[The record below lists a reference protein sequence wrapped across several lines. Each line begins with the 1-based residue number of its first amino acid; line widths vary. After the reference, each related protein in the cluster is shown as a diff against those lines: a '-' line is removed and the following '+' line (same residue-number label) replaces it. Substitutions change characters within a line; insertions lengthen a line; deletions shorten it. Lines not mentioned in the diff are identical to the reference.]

1 MAGEISAVVGVQI
14 TDRTIRVARLEFRDS
29 PRLTDAAELRLPA
42 GVVVN
47 GRVQDEHTIV
57 QLLQRVWQQMTFHW
71 EPVAVALGSPD
82 GILLQLDL
90 EDESSEAMTLLT
102 EVGPAALTE
111 QVVTQLVPSHHSIPL
126 VAVALRSS
134 VDRMT
139 SLLDRAGFTVASID
153 TTPSALARTQ
163 PNFWHSTQD
172 LALRYRDIGGIWSVR
187 VGSTVHGTMRNADGD
202 DGPPLFDAVG
212 LGDDHSFLAISEL
225 ASVEISDRLSSRF
238 TPAQLAVAIGAALG
252 SAPDPLVPVD
262 LRQALPL
269 DRGRQNLAPA
279 EPGETWVV
287 ELLVPAGENTP
298 SRRRWRR

>member
-1 MAGEISAVVGVQI
+1 MVGEISAVVGVQI

-90 EDESSEAMTLLT
+90 EEEGSEAMTLLT

-187 VGSTVHGTMRNADGD
+187 VGSTVHGTMRNADGE

-225 ASVEISDRLSSRF
+225 ASVEISDRLSARF

-252 SAPDPLVPVD
+252 SAPDPMVPVD

>member
-14 TDRTIRVARLEFRDS
+14 TDQTIRVARLEFRDS

-71 EPVAVALGSPD
+71 EPVSVALGSPD

-90 EDESSEAMTLLT
+90 EESNETMSLLT

-111 QVVTQLVPSHHSIPL
+111 QVVTQLVPSHHTIPL

-163 PNFWHSTQD
+163 PDFWQSSQD
-172 LALRYRDIGGIWSVR
+172 LALRYCDTSGIWSVR
-187 VGSTVHGTMRNADGD
+187 VGSTVHGTMRNAGGE
-202 DGPPLFDAVG
+202 DGPPSFDAVG
-212 LGDDHSFLAISEL
+212 LGADHSFATVSGLAG
-225 ASVEISDRLSSRF
+225 VEISDRLSARF
-238 TPAQLAVAIGAALG
+238 TPAQLAVAVGAALG

>member
-1 MAGEISAVVGVQI
+1 MAAEISAVVGVQI
-14 TDRTIRVARLEFRDS
+14 TDQTIRVARLEFRDS
-29 PRLTDAAELRLPA
+29 PRLTDAAELRLPV

-47 GRVQDEHTIV
+47 GRVQDEQTIV

-90 EDESSEAMTLLT
+90 EEESNETMSLLA

-163 PNFWHSTQD
+163 PDFWQSTQD
-172 LALRYRDIGGIWSVR
+172 LALRYCDTSGIWSVR
-187 VGSTVHGTMRNADGD
+187 VGSTVHGTMRNADGG
-202 DGPPLFDAVG
+202 DGPPSFDAVG
-212 LGDDHSFLAISEL
+212 LGADHSFVAVSDLAG
-225 ASVEISDRLSSRF
+225 VEISDRLSARF
-238 TPAQLAVAIGAALG
+238 TPAQLAVALGAALG

-287 ELLVPAGENTP
+287 ELLVPAGESAP

>member
-1 MAGEISAVVGVQI
+1 MAGETSAVVGVQI
-14 TDRTIRVARLEFRDS
+14 TDQTIRVARLEFRDT

-47 GRVQDEHTIV
+47 GRVQDENTIV

-90 EDESSEAMTLLT
+90 EEESNETMSLLT

-111 QVVTQLVPSHHSIPL
+111 QVVTQLVPSHHTIPL

-139 SLLDRAGFTVASID
+139 SLLDRAGFTVASIE

-163 PNFWHSTQD
+163 PDFWHSPLD
-172 LALRYRDIGGIWSVR
+172 LALRYRDASGIWSVR
-187 VGSTVHGTMRNADGD
+187 VGSTVHGTMRTADGD
-202 DGPPLFDAVG
+202 DGPPAFDAVG
-212 LGDDHSFLAISEL
+212 LGADHSFATVSDLAG
-225 ASVEISDRLSSRF
+225 VEISDRLSARF
-238 TPAQLAVAIGAALG
+238 TPAQLAVAVGAALG
-252 SAPDPLVPVD
+252 NAPLPLLPVD

-269 DRGRQNLAPA
+269 NRGRQNLAPA

-287 ELLVPAGENTP
+287 ELLVPAGDNTS

>member
-1 MAGEISAVVGVQI
+1 MAGDTSAVVGVQI
-14 TDRTIRVARLEFRDS
+14 TDQTIRMARLEFRDA
-29 PRLTDAAELRLPA
+29 PRLTDAAELRLPV

-90 EDESSEAMTLLT
+90 EEDSNETMSLLT
-102 EVGPAALTE
+102 EIGPAALTE
-111 QVVTQLVPSHHSIPL
+111 QVVTQLIPSHHNIPL

-163 PNFWHSTQD
+163 PDFWQSTKD
-172 LALRYRDIGGIWSVR
+172 LALRYRDTSGIWSVR
-187 VGSTVHGTMRNADGD
+187 VGSTVHGTMRSADGD
-202 DGPPLFDAVG
+202 NGPPLFDAVG
-212 LGDDHSFLAISEL
+212 LGADHSFVAVSDLA
-225 ASVEISDRLSSRF
+225 AVEISDRLAARF
-238 TPAQLAVAIGAALG
+238 TPAQLAVAVGAALG

-287 ELLVPAGENTP
+287 ELLVSTGEHAPT
-298 SRRRWRR
+298 RRRWRR

>member
-1 MAGEISAVVGVQI
+1 MAGETSAVVGVQI
-14 TDRTIRVARLEFRDS
+14 TDQTIRVARLEFRDS

-90 EDESSEAMTLLT
+90 EDESNETMSLLT

-111 QVVTQLVPSHHSIPL
+111 QVVTQLVPSHHAIPL

-163 PNFWHSTQD
+163 PDYWHSTQD
-172 LALRYRDIGGIWSVR
+172 LALRYRDTSGIWSVR
-187 VGSTVHGTMRNADGD
+187 VGSTVHGTMRPADGD
-202 DGPPLFDAVG
+202 AGPPLFDAVG
-212 LGDDHSFLAISEL
+212 LGTDHSFVALSNLAT
-225 ASVEISDRLSSRF
+225 VEISDRLSARF
-238 TPAQLAVAIGAALG
+238 IPAQLAVAIGAALG
-252 SAPDPLVPVD
+252 HAPLPLLPVD

-287 ELLVPAGENTP
+287 ELLVSAGETAP

>member
-14 TDRTIRVARLEFRDS
+14 TDQTIRVARLEFRDS
-29 PRLTDAAELRLPA
+29 PRLTDAAELRLPV

-47 GRVQDEHTIV
+47 GRVQDEQTIV

-90 EDESSEAMTLLT
+90 EEESNETMSLLA

-134 VDRMT
+134 VDRIT

-163 PNFWHSTQD
+163 PDFWQSTQD
-172 LALRYRDIGGIWSVR
+172 LALRYCDNSSIWSVR
-187 VGSTVHGTMRNADGD
+187 VGSTVHGTMRNADGH
-202 DGPPLFDAVG
+202 DGPPSFDAVG
-212 LGDDHSFLAISEL
+212 LGADHSFVAVSDLA
-225 ASVEISDRLSSRF
+225 AVEISDRLSARF
-238 TPAQLAVAIGAALG
+238 TPAQLAVAVGAALG

>member
-1 MAGEISAVVGVQI
+1 MAGETSAVVGVQI
-14 TDRTIRVARLEFRDS
+14 TDQTIRVARLEFRDS

-47 GRVQDEHTIV
+47 GRVQDEHIIV
-57 QLLQRVWQQMTFHW
+57 QLLQRVWQQMTFNW

-90 EDESSEAMTLLT
+90 EEDSNETMSLLT

-111 QVVTQLVPSHHSIPL
+111 QVVTQLVPSHHAIPL

-163 PNFWHSTQD
+163 PDFWQSTQD
-172 LALRYRDIGGIWSVR
+172 LALRYRDTSGIWSVR
-187 VGSTVHGTMRNADGD
+187 VGSTVHGTMRNGDGN

-212 LGDDHSFLAISEL
+212 LGADHSFVAVSDLA
-225 ASVEISDRLSSRF
+225 AVEISDRLSARF
-238 TPAQLAVAIGAALG
+238 TPAQLAVAVGAALG

-287 ELLVPAGENTP
+287 ELLVSAGENAPT
-298 SRRRWRR
+298 RRRWRR